1 MIRETPSELSREE
14 LIALIA
20 VLRAEN
26 ASLKARIAELER
38 RLELNSSNS
47 GKPPSSD
54 GLKKPAR
61 VMSLRERSG
70 KTPGGQK
77 GHKGETLRQ
86 VTDPNEVVDHYPPA
100 CSLCGAGLDPEASV
114 GHSARQVFDLPKP
127 QPLVVTEHRA
137 HDCQCATCG
146 AKTRALFP
154 DGVNAPVQY
163 GARITAF
170 VIYLLHY
177 QLLPESR
184 LAELMADLFG
194 VKVATATI
202 ARMSRTCAER
212 LRGFAE
218 SVRGLVASALVKHMD
233 ETGFR
238 IGGKTQWLHVASTA
252 LLTFYRVCAKRGS
265 LLTNVAGI
273 VVHDHWKPYYTM
285 QGVLHA
291 LCNAHHLRELK
302 ALVEIEKE
310 EWARKMQ
317 RLLRRASHVANRA
330 RERGV
335 PMKPRLIECFE
346 RRYDAIVA
354 EGLLFH
360 EAQVPLA
367 RAAMKGG
374 GKQRGRAPRRT
385 GHNLL
390 LRLATRK
397 EDTLRFLH
405 DVTVPFTNNQAERD
419 GRMMKLRQKI
429 SGGFRSLQGAM
440 DFAIIRS
447 FFSTAKKQD
456 WNIIDALTRDPSNLA
471 KSLRLA

>member
-1 MIRETPSELSREE
+1 MNAESEAEPSREE
-14 LIALIA
+14 LIALVA
-20 VLRAEN
+20 ALRAH
-26 ASLKARIAELER
+26 IAELER
-38 RLELNSSNS
+38 RLGLNSSNS

-61 VMSLRERSG
+61 VSSLRERSG
-70 KTPGGQK
+70 KKPGGQK

-86 VTDPNEVVDHYPPA
+86 VTDPSEVVNHYPPA
-100 CSLCGAGLDPEASV
+100 CSMCGVGLDPKTSV
-114 GHSARQVFDLPKP
+114 GHSARQVFDLPQP

-137 HDCQCATCG
+137 HDCECTACG

-154 DGVNAPVQY
+154 DDVNAPVQY

-177 QLLPESR
+177 QLLPENR
-184 LAELMADLFG
+184 LATLMVDLFG

-202 ARMSRTCAER
+202 ARMSQACAER
-212 LRGFAE
+212 LHDFVDT
-218 SVRGLVASALVKHMD
+218 VRDLVAGAPVKHMD

-265 LLTNVAGI
+265 LLANVVGI
-273 VVHDHWKPYYTM
+273 VVHDHWKPYYTIE
-285 QGVLHA
+285 GVLHA

-317 RLLRRASHVANRA
+317 RLLRRACHITNRA

-335 PMKPRLIECFE
+335 TLRPRLIECFE
-346 RRYDAIVA
+346 RRYDAILA
-354 EGLLFH
+354 EGLAFH
-360 EAQVPLA
+360 ETQLPLV
-367 RAAMKGG
+367 RAVIKAG
-374 GKQRGRAPRRT
+374 GKRRGRAPRRT

-390 LRLATRK
+390 LRLGKHK
-397 EDTLRFLH
+397 EDTLRFLRNP
-405 DVTVPFTNNQAERD
+405 TVPFTNNQAERD

-440 DFAIIRS
+440 DFALIRS
-447 FFSTAKKQD
+447 FVSTARKQD
-456 WNIIDALTRDPSNLA
+456 WNIIDALSRDPSNLA